1 MEIILFDTLGW
12 WTLWYGV
19 TWLTIVPFGVMLLW
33 TVFRVSPARSGEE
46 STWLNGAVLAAFF
59 VQMLTSL
66 VGVVLFVRSLPS
78 REWTT
83 YLVGLALHFV
93 SWTFLGSA
101 IFFASLQALAAG
113 PRLWMRRAAALVATA
128 GVVVIHAATLYAT
141 WRFRSR

>member
-1 MEIILFDTLGW
+1 MILFDTSGW
-12 WTLWYGV
+12 WALWYGV
-19 TWLTIVPFGVMLLW
+19 TWLAVVPFVVMLFW
-33 TVFRVSPARSGEE
+33 TVLRVSRARSAEE

-66 VGVVLFVRSLPS
+66 TAVVLFVRALPS
-78 REWTT
+78 REWHT

-113 PRLWMRRAAALVATA
+113 PRIWLRRAAAFAAAA
-128 GVVVIHAATLYAT
+128 GVMLVHAATLYAT
-141 WRFRSR
+141 WRFRAR